1 MISIQKY
8 KNNTGTYDFYLTN
21 ENSILRIFFG
31 GNGDLYF
38 GSNMFKQSIEDEF
51 LITKENIILYNLF
64 DNLYKDFKEA
74 KVYKIDD
81 FELQF
86 YKTKEEIQSKYDEY
100 NEWNNKLKASY
111 MYQKLF
117 YNENSITWISDDSIS
132 FDENKSNTLKII
144 KEENKYKLKFTY
156 YEKGFSYVRSI
167 RIRNSRSRYNPF
179 NIVMMNFFNELQ
191 KYDPNYHQIHI
202 EEYLYNRSIKKLT
215 KQKTISKD

>member
-1 MISIQKY
+1 
-8 KNNTGTYDFYLTN
+8 
-21 ENSILRIFFG
+21 
-31 GNGDLYF
+31 
-38 GSNMFKQSIEDEF
+38 MFKQNIEDEF

-81 FELQF
+81 FALQF
-86 YKTKEEIQSKYDEY
+86 CKTKEEIQSKYAEY
-100 NEWNNKLKASY
+100 NEWNNKLKASC
-111 MYQKLF
+111 MYKKLF

-156 YEKGFSYVRSI
+156 YENEFPHVRSI
-167 RIRNSRSRYNPF
+167 RIRNSGSRYNPF
-179 NIVMMNFFNELQ
+179 NIVMMKFFNELQ

-202 EEYLYNRSIKKLT
+202 EEYLYNRDIKKLT